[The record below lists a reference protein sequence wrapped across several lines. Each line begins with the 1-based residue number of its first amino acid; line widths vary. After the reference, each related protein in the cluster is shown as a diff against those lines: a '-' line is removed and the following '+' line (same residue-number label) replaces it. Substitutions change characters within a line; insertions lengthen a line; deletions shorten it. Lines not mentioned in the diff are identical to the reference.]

1 MDHPTSA
8 KEGEGVEALFRLSCS
23 KNGGE
28 GEETGQLLA
37 VVC

>member
-1 MDHPTSA
+1 MDHLTSA

-28 GEETGQLLA
+28 GEAAGQLLT
-37 VVC
+37 VV